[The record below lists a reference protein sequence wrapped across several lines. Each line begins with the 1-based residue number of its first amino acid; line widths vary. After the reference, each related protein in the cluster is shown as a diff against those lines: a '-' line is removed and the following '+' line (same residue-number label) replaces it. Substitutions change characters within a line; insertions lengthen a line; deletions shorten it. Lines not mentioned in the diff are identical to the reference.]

1 MDAKLTPAQQKAIH
15 ACRRSLD
22 LSENEY
28 RTVLAEYCIQ
38 PCVDASRA
46 WESATSSSDLSRSQA
61 RHLLTRWAL
70 RGATI
75 GRPYSAQKAKPETIQ
90 LASPAQ
96 RAYIERLKE
105 EIPWRLADGYERWL
119 ISRMGLQSVRT
130 FDEAAKVIEGLKGL
144 HRRDKVR

>member
-15 ACRRSLD
+15 ACRRALD

-46 WESATSSSDLSRSQA
+46 WESATSSTDLSRSQA
-61 RHLLTRWAL
+61 RHLLTRWTL
-70 RGATI
+70 LGATI
-75 GRPYSAQKAKPETIQ
+75 GRPYSAQKAAPGATQ
-90 LASPAQ
+90 LASSAQ

-119 ISRMGLQSVRT
+119 RSRMGLSVVRT
-130 FDEAAKVIEGLKGL
+130 FEDAAKVIEGLKGL
-144 HRRDKVR
+144 HRRDKIR